1 MNSNQKL
8 NANIVY
14 TGTIAKAISSFILN
28 LEKNQSQPQSFLS
41 KKYINQNTGDIIVY
55 IHIYIPL
62 IISTNHRVIINIA
75 YINTNNTSN
84 SIFTITSHKVLDTFL
99 VVSAEATD
107 LSKSSIASKD
117 NIQ

>member
-1 MNSNQKL
+1 MTKKL
-8 NANIVY
+8 IFVLTFLVSSQVIFGQFQDNFSD
-14 TGTIAKAISSFILN
+14 GDFAINPTWI
-28 LEKNQSQPQSFLS
+28 
-41 KKYINQNTGDIIVY
+41 GHD
-55 IHIYIPL
+55 
-62 IISTNHRVIINIA
+62 
-75 YINTNNTSN
+75 